1 MEKGVFSLRTTGRK
15 WAAVLAVLVL
25 LAGGGVLLWRSGFF
39 AAMTSVDAFQ
49 TYIEGFTPF
58 SQPIYFGVQLFS
70 VLLAPIPSNLT
81 AAAGRWPFHCGP

>member
-1 MEKGVFSLRTTGRK
+1 MRTTGRK